1 MRACLIGQA
10 SVKFEVDKK
19 VILFDPWFGTKGFL
33 YKLFAKRIVP
43 LAIKP
48 QEIKRCDYIISTHN
62 HIDHFDNFSI
72 EIAKRLGSIVVGSKK
87 VAVRA
92 KKAGLKKVH
101 RMSRGDSVKLNGIT
115 VNAIFA
121 EHPLAK
127 DAVSYVVKTL
137 DDRHIYFSGDTR
149 FKNGLVEDLKKYK
162 IDIAMLQVSCAD
174 SFITGGE
181 DGMNIKTAF
190 ELAKRIKPKKVIPIH
205 YHLKGKLIDPDEKVI
220 IKEDTDAIYRA
231 LEKFKNNL
239 SKEKISTVI
248 LEPGVETEV

>member
-10 SVKFEVDKK
+10 SVKFEVDEK
-19 VILFDPWFGTKGFL
+19 VILFDPWFETKGL
-33 YKLFAKRIVP
+33 LCKLFAKRIVP

-48 QEIKRCDYIISTHN
+48 KEIKRCHYIISTHN

-72 EIAKRLGSIVVGSKK
+72 EIARRLGSIVVGSKK
-87 VAVRA
+87 VAARA
-92 KKAGLKKVH
+92 KKAGLKEVYEV
-101 RMSRGDSVKLNGIT
+101 SRGDSVKLKGIT

-127 DAVSYVVKTL
+127 DAVSYVVKTS
-137 DDRHIYFSGDTR
+137 DGKYIYFSGDTR
-149 FKNGLVEDLKKYK
+149 FKNELVEDLKKYK

-174 SFITGGE
+174 LLITGGE
-181 DGMNIKTAF
+181 DGMNIKTAL

-205 YHLKGKLIDPDEKVI
+205 YHLRGKLIDPDEKVI
-220 IKEDTDAIYRA
+220 IKEDVGVIYRA
-231 LEKFKNNL
+231 LEKFKSNL
-239 SKEKISTVI
+239 LEEKISTVI